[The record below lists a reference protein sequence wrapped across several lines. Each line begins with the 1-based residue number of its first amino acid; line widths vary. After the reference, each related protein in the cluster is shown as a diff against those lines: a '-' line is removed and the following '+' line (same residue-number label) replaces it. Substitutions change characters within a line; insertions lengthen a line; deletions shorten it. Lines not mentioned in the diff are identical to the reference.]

1 MRIRSRHF
9 VSLIATITALTGIAA
24 CTNKSATT
32 PPTASSASAAAT
44 ATRDADPDAEQ
55 RRAGRAAGSIAL
67 GDLNRPKD
75 AKQLNAPFDPCA
87 LQWED
92 FPAAV
97 RPTDGQAHAP
107 TLRAPGKDDTYD
119 IRCLYDNSGRIKIDP
134 NNPTASGPEGGYF
147 LVSIFWDSTASVDP
161 AKTKGSTAKSL
172 SGRPGLVLR
181 PPDDARTGS
190 KLCLAAV
197 KVGNGAGGV
206 SVTNGRF
213 KDVDP
218 CVVAE
223 TLAAVIATKT
233 Q

>member
-1 MRIRSRHF
+1 MRIRSGHWLRL
-9 VSLIATITALTGIAA
+9 VAVITAIGGISS
-24 CTNKSATT
+24 CSSKSATT
-32 PPTASSASAAAT
+32 QPTESSAAVSAT
-44 ATRDADPDAEQ
+44 HDADAEQ
-55 RRAGRAAGSIAL
+55 RSAGRAAGSIAL

-75 AKQLNAPFDPCA
+75 AKQINAPFDPCA
-87 LQWED
+87 LRWDD
-92 FPAAV
+92 FPAQV

-107 TLRAPGKDDTYD
+107 TLRAPGEKDTYD

-161 AKTKGSTAKSL
+161 AKTKGSTAKSW

-218 CVVAE
+218 CMVAE
-223 TLAAVIATKT
+223 TLAAAIATKT